1 MGSKYKILITSTS
14 FFKAGPVP
22 LQQLKEFDCEI
33 IENPYGRPLKEDE
46 LIPLLVDVD
55 GVIAGLDEFGEKVL
69 KSSNRLKVISRY
81 GVGIDNIDMEAAK
94 RLGIFVINTPDVN
107 TQAVAD
113 LTFGL
118 ILSVSRKIPQSHQS
132 TRKGRWERFI
142 GREVYGKRLGII
154 GLGRIGKAVANRAKG
169 FEMEIIAYDVQ
180 RDESFAETLEIKFL
194 PLDDLLME
202 ADFVTL
208 HCGLNPQTKG
218 LIGPRELG
226 LMKETAYL
234 INTARG
240 ELVDERALYEAL
252 KEGKIAGAG
261 LDVYEQEPPLESS
274 LLSLENAVTTGHIA
288 AYTDEAIKEMAL
300 ASVKNL
306 LSALEALKSV

>member
-1 MGSKYKILITSTS
+1 
-14 FFKAGPVP
+14 
-22 LQQLKEFDCEI
+22 LKEFDCEI

-81 GVGIDNIDMEAAK
+81 GVGIDNIDIEAAK

-226 LMKETAYL
+226 LIKETAYL

-261 LDVYEQEPPLESS
+261 LDVYEQEPPFESP
-274 LLSLENAVTTGHIA
+274 LLSLENVVTTGHIA
-288 AYTDEAIKEMAL
+288 AYTDETIKEMAL

-306 LSALEALKSV
+306 LSALEALKSI

>member
-22 LQQLKEFDCEI
+22 LQQLKEFNCEI

-240 ELVDERALYEAL
+240 ELVNERALYEAL

-261 LDVYEQEPPLESS
+261 LDVYEQEPPLESP

>member
-22 LQQLKEFDCEI
+22 LQQLKEFNCEI

-169 FEMEIIAYDVQ
+169 FGMEIIAYDVQ

-240 ELVDERALYEAL
+240 ELVNERALYEAL

-261 LDVYEQEPPLESS
+261 LDVYEQEPPLESP

>member
-261 LDVYEQEPPLESS
+261 LDVYEQEPPLESP

>member
-22 LQQLKEFDCEI
+22 LQQLKEFNCEI

-69 KSSNRLKVISRY
+69 KSSKRLKVISRY

-132 TRKGRWERFI
+132 TKEGRWERFI

-169 FEMEIIAYDVQ
+169 FGIEIIAYDVQ
-180 RDESFAETLEIKFL
+180 RDESFAETLGIKFFS
-194 PLDDLLME
+194 LDDLLRE
-202 ADFVTL
+202 TDFITV
-208 HCGLNPQTKG
+208 H
-218 LIGPRELG
+218 
-226 LMKETAYL
+226 
-234 INTARG
+234 
-240 ELVDERALYEAL
+240 
-252 KEGKIAGAG
+252 
-261 LDVYEQEPPLESS
+261 
-274 LLSLENAVTTGHIA
+274 
-288 AYTDEAIKEMAL
+288 
-300 ASVKNL
+300 
-306 LSALEALKSV
+306 

>member
-169 FEMEIIAYDVQ
+169 FGMEIIAYDVQ
-180 RDESFAETLEIKFL
+180 RDESFAETLGIKFL

-261 LDVYEQEPPLESS
+261 LDVYEQEPPLESP

>member
-22 LQQLKEFDCEI
+22 LQQLKEFNCEI
-33 IENPYGRPLKEDE
+33 IENPYGRPLKEGE

-261 LDVYEQEPPLESS
+261 LDVYEQEPPLESP

>member
-14 FFKAGPVP
+14 FFKAGPIP
-22 LQQLKEFDCEI
+22 LQQLKEFHCGI

-132 TRKGRWERFI
+132 TKEGRWERLI
-142 GREVYGKRLGII
+142 GRGVYKKSLGII
-154 GLGRIGKAVANRAKG
+154 GLGRIGKAVAKRAKG
-169 FEMEIIAYDVQ
+169 FEMEIIAYDVL
-180 RDESFAETLEIKFL
+180 RDESFAETLGIKFL
-194 PLDDLLME
+194 PIDDLLRE

-252 KEGKIAGAG
+252 KEGRIAGAG
-261 LDVYEQEPPLESS
+261 LDVYEKEPPLGNS
-274 LLSLENAVTTGHIA
+274 LLSLENVVTTGHIA

>member
-22 LQQLKEFDCEI
+22 LQQLKEFNCEI

-81 GVGIDNIDMEAAK
+81 GVGIDNIDMKAAK

-132 TRKGRWERFI
+132 TREGRWERFI
-142 GREVYGKRLGII
+142 GREVYGKTLGII
-154 GLGRIGKAVANRAKG
+154 GLGRIGKAVSKRAKG

-180 RDESFAETLEIKFL
+180 RDESFAEALGIKFL

-208 HCGLNPQTKG
+208 HCGFNPQTKG

-240 ELVDERALYEAL
+240 ELVDERTLYESL

>member
-22 LQQLKEFDCEI
+22 LQQLKEFNCEI

-240 ELVDERALYEAL
+240 ELVNERALYEAL

-261 LDVYEQEPPLESS
+261 LDVYEQEPPLESP

-300 ASVKNL
+300 ASVNNL

>member
-22 LQQLKEFDCEI
+22 LQQLKEFNCEI

-261 LDVYEQEPPLESS
+261 LDVYEQEPPLESP

>member
-1 MGSKYKILITSTS
+1 
-14 FFKAGPVP
+14 
-22 LQQLKEFDCEI
+22 
-33 IENPYGRPLKEDE
+33 
-46 LIPLLVDVD
+46 
-55 GVIAGLDEFGEKVL
+55 
-69 KSSNRLKVISRY
+69 
-81 GVGIDNIDMEAAK
+81 
-94 RLGIFVINTPDVN
+94 
-107 TQAVAD
+107 
-113 LTFGL
+113 
-118 ILSVSRKIPQSHQS
+118 
-132 TRKGRWERFI
+132 
-142 GREVYGKRLGII
+142 
-154 GLGRIGKAVANRAKG
+154 
-169 FEMEIIAYDVQ
+169 MEIIAYDVQ

-261 LDVYEQEPPLESS
+261 LDVYEKEPPLGNS
-274 LLSLENAVTTGHIA
+274 LLSLENVVTTGHIA

>member
-22 LQQLKEFDCEI
+22 LQQLKEFNCEI

-169 FEMEIIAYDVQ
+169 FGMEIIAYDVQ
-180 RDESFAETLEIKFL
+180 RDESFAETLGIKFL

-274 LLSLENAVTTGHIA
+274 LLCLENAVTTGHIA

>member
-1 MGSKYKILITSTS
+1 
-14 FFKAGPVP
+14 
-22 LQQLKEFDCEI
+22 
-33 IENPYGRPLKEDE
+33 
-46 LIPLLVDVD
+46 
-55 GVIAGLDEFGEKVL
+55 VIAGLDEFGEKVL

-81 GVGIDNIDMEAAK
+81 GVGIDNIDIEAAK

-142 GREVYGKRLGII
+142 GREVYGKRLRII
-154 GLGRIGKAVANRAKG
+154 GLGRIGKAVAKRAKG

-208 HCGLNPQTKG
+208 HCGLNPRTKG

-234 INTARG
+234 INIARG

-261 LDVYEQEPPLESS
+261 LDGYEQEPPLESS
-274 LLSLENAVTTGHIA
+274 LLCLDNAVTTGHIA

>member
-1 MGSKYKILITSTS
+1 
-14 FFKAGPVP
+14 
-22 LQQLKEFDCEI
+22 
-33 IENPYGRPLKEDE
+33 
-46 LIPLLVDVD
+46 
-55 GVIAGLDEFGEKVL
+55 
-69 KSSNRLKVISRY
+69 
-81 GVGIDNIDMEAAK
+81 
-94 RLGIFVINTPDVN
+94 LGIFVINTPDVN

-132 TRKGRWERFI
+132 TKEGRWERFI

-154 GLGRIGKAVANRAKG
+154 GLGRIGKAVAKRAKG

-180 RDESFAETLEIKFL
+180 RDESFAETLGIKFFS
-194 PLDDLLME
+194 LDDLLRE
-202 ADFVTL
+202 ADFITV
-208 HCGLNPQTKG
+208 HCELNPQTKG

-226 LMKETAYL
+226 LMKDTAYL

-261 LDVYEQEPPLESS
+261 LDVYEQEPPFESP
-274 LLSLENAVTTGHIA
+274 LLSLENVVTTGHIA
-288 AYTDEAIKEMAL
+288 AYTDETIKEMAL

-306 LSALEALKSV
+306 LSALEALKSI

>member
-1 MGSKYKILITSTS
+1 MGSKCKILITSTS

-22 LQQLKEFDCEI
+22 LQQLKEFNCEI

-240 ELVDERALYEAL
+240 ELVNERALYEAL

-261 LDVYEQEPPLESS
+261 LDVYEQEPPLESP

>member
-1 MGSKYKILITSTS
+1 MGSKCKILVTSTS

-22 LQQLKEFDCEI
+22 LQQLKEFNCEI

-240 ELVDERALYEAL
+240 ELVNERALYEAL

-261 LDVYEQEPPLESS
+261 LDVYEQEPPLESP

>member
-1 MGSKYKILITSTS
+1 MGSKYKVLITSTS

-22 LQQLKEFDCEI
+22 LQQLKEFNCEI

-69 KSSNRLKVISRY
+69 KSSKRLKVISRY

-194 PLDDLLME
+194 PLDELLME

-240 ELVDERALYEAL
+240 ELVNERALYEAL

-261 LDVYEQEPPLESS
+261 LDVYEQEPPLESP

>member
-1 MGSKYKILITSTS
+1 MESKYKILITSTS

-22 LQQLKEFDCEI
+22 LQQLKEFNCEI

-94 RLGIFVINTPDVN
+94 RLDIFVINTPDVN

-154 GLGRIGKAVANRAKG
+154 GPGRIGKAVANRAKG

-240 ELVDERALYEAL
+240 ELVNERALYEAL
-252 KEGKIAGAG
+252 KERKIAGAG
-261 LDVYEQEPPLESS
+261 LDVYEQEPPLESP

-306 LSALEALKSV
+306 LSVLEALKSV

>member
-14 FFKAGPVP
+14 FFKAGPIP
-22 LQQLKEFDCEI
+22 LQQLKEFHCGI

-132 TRKGRWERFI
+132 TKEGRWERLI
-142 GREVYGKRLGII
+142 GRGVYKKSLGII
-154 GLGRIGKAVANRAKG
+154 GLGRIGKAVAKRAKG
-169 FEMEIIAYDVQ
+169 FEMEIIAYDVL
-180 RDESFAETLEIKFL
+180 RDESFAETLGIKFL
-194 PLDDLLME
+194 PIDDLLRE

-261 LDVYEQEPPLESS
+261 LDVYEKEPPLGNS
-274 LLSLENAVTTGHIA
+274 LLSLENVVTTGHIA

>member
-1 MGSKYKILITSTS
+1 MG
-14 FFKAGPVP
+14 
-22 LQQLKEFDCEI
+22 
-33 IENPYGRPLKEDE
+33 
-46 LIPLLVDVD
+46 
-55 GVIAGLDEFGEKVL
+55 
-69 KSSNRLKVISRY
+69 
-81 GVGIDNIDMEAAK
+81 
-94 RLGIFVINTPDVN
+94 
-107 TQAVAD
+107 
-113 LTFGL
+113 
-118 ILSVSRKIPQSHQS
+118 
-132 TRKGRWERFI
+132 
-142 GREVYGKRLGII
+142 EVYGKRLGII
-154 GLGRIGKAVANRAKG
+154 GLGRIGKAVAKRAKG
-169 FEMEIIAYDVQ
+169 FGMEIIAYDVQ
-180 RDESFAETLEIKFL
+180 RDESFAETLGIKFL

-226 LMKETAYL
+226 LMNETAYL

-261 LDVYEQEPPLESS
+261 LDVYEQEPPLESP

>member
-169 FEMEIIAYDVQ
+169 FGMEIIAYDVQ

-261 LDVYEQEPPLESS
+261 LDVYEQEPPLESP

>member
-14 FFKAGPVP
+14 FFKAGPIP
-22 LQQLKEFDCEI
+22 LQQLKEFHCGI

-169 FEMEIIAYDVQ
+169 FGMEIIAYDVQ

-261 LDVYEQEPPLESS
+261 LDVYEQEPPLESP